1 MQKLM
6 LALLLSLTTPVW
18 SDGGVDVTH
27 PGQVASLSS
36 IQAKIDSV
44 STAVMACLDSGKTH
58 TACLCENERLI
69 VDNPQR
75 MKNGR
80 AQWAV
85 PVAFL
90 AMLLIGGAMGIAGVA
105 LPIVEAGILASL
117 LIVGLLI
124 TGTLRLPLLAST
136 AIAAGVAL
144 LHGHAH
150 GTEMP
155 QALNAASYSLGF
167 ALSATLL
174 LAGGIAA
181 GVTLKKFS
189 TTAAYRM
196 AGGVIAVVG
205 LGLAAS

>member
-1 MQKLM
+1 MRCG
-6 LALLLSLTTPVW
+6 LSPNKP
-18 SDGGVDVTH
+18 S
-27 PGQVASLSS
+27 GQ
-36 IQAKIDSV
+36 
-44 STAVMACLDSGKTH
+44 
-58 TACLCENERLI
+58 
-69 VDNPQR
+69 
-75 MKNGR
+75 
-80 AQWAV
+80 
-85 PVAFL
+85 
-90 AMLLIGGAMGIAGVA
+90 
-105 LPIVEAGILASL
+105 
-117 LIVGLLI
+117 GLLI